1 MIVFFK
7 ILFDFVNIYIT
18 FAPRKKRRTC
28 DLHNFMATKLR
39 LQRHGRNK
47 KAYYYI
53 VAADSRAPRDGR
65 FIERIG
71 DYNPNTNPATIN
83 LDLTRAVKWLDTGAI
98 PTDTVRAILSYKGA
112 MMLHHLHGGVN
123 KGAFTAEDAD
133 TKFQNWMTDKETKV
147 QSKRDNLASAKAQSN
162 AEKLKAEG
170 KIKEAKAAAIAA
182 KNAVVE
188 EVPAEEPAAAE
199 ETASAEVVNTVQ
211 ETSEAPAATEETA
224 PAEVVNTAEET
235 SEAPA
240 ATEET
245 APAEVVNTAEETSEA
260 PAAENNEAPAENTE
274 A

>member
-1 MIVFFK
+1 
-7 ILFDFVNIYIT
+7 
-18 FAPRKKRRTC
+18 
-28 DLHNFMATKLR
+28 MATKLR

-83 LDLTRAVKWLDTGAI
+83 LDLTKAVKWLDTGAI

-123 KGAFTAEDAD
+123 KGAFTAEEADA
-133 TKFQNWMTDKETKV
+133 KFQNWTSEKESKV
-147 QSKRDNLASAKAQSN
+147 QSKRDSLADAKAQTN
-162 AEKLKAEG
+162 AEKLKAEA

-188 EVPAEEPAAAE
+188 EAPAEEPAEENAAPVAE
-199 ETASAEVVNTVQ
+199 ETAAPVAETPV
-211 ETSEAPAATEETA
+211 TEETA
-224 PAEVVNTAEET
+224 
-235 SEAPA
+235 AP
-240 ATEET
+240 
-245 APAEVVNTAEETSEA
+245 
-260 PAAENNEAPAENTE
+260 EAPAEEKNE